1 MLNKATENLLAHAL
15 NIEETSAKDGKALGF
30 MARALILCTMPHSKP
45 AGNEFRRKNG
55 SYLLTMYSPHGLPY
69 GSVPRLLL
77 AWITT
82 EAVRTK
88 SADLTLGH
96 SLSEFM
102 RGLDMTATGGKTG
115 SITRLREQMKR
126 LFSTYVSCSYNDK
139 DQDADTGFKIVQKSQ
154 TWWHP
159 QQPEQ
164 AGLWES
170 TLTLSQE
177 FFEEILAA
185 PVPIDLRALKAL
197 KRSPMALDIYLWLTF
212 RNSYLKTS
220 TVITWD
226 QLRMQFGAEYNRPR
240 AFKEAFTD
248 ALKKVSVVYPAA
260 KIQAT
265 DQGILISPS
274 PTHIPKQLKTLVI
287 D

>member
-1 MLNKATENLLAHAL
+1 MLTKSTENLLAHAL
-15 NIEETSAKDGKALGF
+15 EIEATSAQDSKELGF

-45 AGNEFRRKNG
+45 TGNEFRRKNG
-55 SYLLTMYSPHGLPY
+55 NYLLTMYSPHGLPY

-88 SADLTLGH
+88 SQTLTLGH

-102 RGLDMTATGGKTG
+102 RGLDMGVTGGKTG
-115 SITRLREQMKR
+115 TITRLREQMKR
-126 LFSTYVSCSYNDK
+126 LFSTYVSCTYNDK
-139 DQDADTGFKIVQKSQ
+139 DTDADTGFKIVQKSQ

-159 QQPEQ
+159 QHPDQ

-170 TLTLSQE
+170 TLTLSLE
-177 FFEEILAA
+177 FFDEILAA

-220 TVITWD
+220 TVITWE
-226 QLRMQFGAEYNRPR
+226 QLKMQFGAEYNR
-240 AFKEAFTD
+240 ADNFKAAFTD

-265 DQGILISPS
+265 DKGILIAPS
-274 PTHIPKQLKTLVI
+274 PTHVSKQVTHKR
-287 D
+287 

>member
-1 MLNKATENLLAHAL
+1 MLNKSTENLLAHAL
-15 NIEETSAKDGKALGF
+15 NIEETTAKDDKALGF
-30 MARALILCTMPHSKP
+30 MARALVLCTMPHSNPKSI
-45 AGNEFRRKNG
+45 EFRRKNG
-55 SYLLTMYSPHGLPY
+55 NYLLTMYSPHGLPY

-88 SADLTLGH
+88 NQTLTLGH

-102 RGLDMTATGGKTG
+102 RGLDMAVTGGKTG

-126 LFSTYVSCSYNDK
+126 LFSTYVSCSYNDH
-139 DQDADTGFKIVQKSQ
+139 DQDADTGFKIVQRSQ

-159 QQPEQ
+159 QQPDQ

-185 PVPIDLRALKAL
+185 PVPIDIRALKAL

-220 TVITWD
+220 TVITWE
-226 QLRMQFGAEYNRPR
+226 QLRMQFGAEYNR
-240 AFKEAFTD
+240 ADNFKAAFTE
-248 ALKKVSVVYPAA
+248 ALKKVAVVYPAA
-260 KIQAT
+260 KIKPT

-274 PTHIPKQLKTLVI
+274 PTHVPRQGKTLVI